1 MSKKTALTP
10 FRQLTPDWFEGFGS
24 RMFWPLFG
32 VDDIKVEEYRQDGDV
47 VVRDEIPGVDPEKDI
62 EVTLEGEVLR
72 IHVERSEQKQTDGK
86 DRYRSQFRYG
96 SFTRSLQLLTGVEE
110 SDLKA
115 SYRGGILEVHVP
127 IDTRKAESRKIAIAH

>member
-1 MSKKTALTP
+1 MTSRWRNIAKT
-10 FRQLTPDWFEGFGS
+10 
-24 RMFWPLFG
+24 
-32 VDDIKVEEYRQDGDV
+32 
-47 VVRDEIPGVDPEKDI
+47 
-62 EVTLEGEVLR
+62 VTSLR
-72 IHVERSEQKQTDGK
+72 STWMRSEQKQTDGK